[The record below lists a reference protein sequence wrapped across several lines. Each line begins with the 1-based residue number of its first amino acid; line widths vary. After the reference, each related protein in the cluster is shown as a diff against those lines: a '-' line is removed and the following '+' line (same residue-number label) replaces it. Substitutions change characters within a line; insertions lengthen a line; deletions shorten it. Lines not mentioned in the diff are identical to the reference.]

1 MAFPF
6 LMPLPPNGGLIQ
18 YQGSSAENAQEI
30 GNDAS
35 DSSAQS
41 VPDYQPAVDENVKQ
55 DASDLNNFSKLESL
69 LDKLLS
75 GFSPEQSTALMN
87 QFAQQQFERNQASAN
102 KAMAFSSL
110 ESLKNRNW
118 QEYMSNTSY
127 QRAVKD
133 LQAAGLNPVLATSGL
148 NGATTPSGGAAT
160 GVAATGSAAS
170 VDTDK
175 SYLAVFNTIVSAL
188 ANLGSSALRLLRG

>member
-1 MAFPF
+1 MFPF
-6 LMPLPPNGGLIQ
+6 FMPTPPNGGFIQ
-18 YQGSSAENAQEI
+18 YDGSSAENSNDI
-30 GNDAS
+30 SHDAS

-41 VPDYQPAVDENVKQ
+41 LPNYQPAVDENVKQ
-55 DASDLNNFSKLESL
+55 DASDLKDFSNLESL
-69 LDKLLS
+69 LDKLLA

-102 KAMAFSSL
+102 KAMAFSSA
-110 ESLKNRNW
+110 EAATNRRW

-133 LQAAGLNPVLATSGL
+133 LQAAGLNPVLALSGL
-148 NGATTPSGGAAT
+148 SGATTPSGSAAT
-160 GVAATGSAAS
+160 GTAASGSAAT

-175 SYLAVFNTIVSAL
+175 SYLAVFNTIISAL
-188 ANLGSSALRLLRG
+188 ANLGSSALRLLSH